1 VDAKMF
7 YLNIGMLKDLIIE
20 FKKAKSYGE
29 VNINDRFCFRAMR
42 NFTQRTKK
50 GNFNL
55 GLLDFTT
62 NSKYARL
69 LKQPLELWMFVPCDE
84 KRCSYARTVKKYVG

>member
-29 VNINDRFCFRAMR
+29 ANINDRFCFRAMR

-55 GLLDFTT
+55 GLLD
-62 NSKYARL
+62 L
-69 LKQPLELWMFVPCDE
+69 LLQIQNMLDSLNNL
-84 KRCSYARTVKKYVG
+84 